1 MGYIDGLN
9 LFLKPMRF
17 LATLAILFIFVQ
29 SFSQDTHYWT
39 YRYGTRAVLLGGPAV
54 GGLGDNSSVIYN
66 PALLSLVKKTSISL
80 NANVY
85 QVVSITAKDGAG
97 PGQNVTSSQFSAV
110 PITLSGLI
118 KKRRPSRWTFGYA
131 IIVPTE
137 FTFKANIRENAFKNI
152 VADTESPGAEEYV
165 GQFTVNTRLSENQ
178 GAFAIAFKIDDHFSV
193 GITNQFIYRSHT
205 YAKNELSRM
214 ILNNAG
220 ASLVSTSE
228 AQSIEYANFRYA
240 PKIGF
245 AFASGK
251 WSAGLAAVLPSINLA
266 GSGTIARDIVANN
279 LQINLETNPTKSPI
293 LARTNFAANDRQTQL
308 ETTYQSPL
316 SISAGIV
323 FKGRNTLVAASAEWF
338 GSIGLYNIMSPA
350 DKLFKR
356 PTNLV
361 LDGKKFLEVN
371 ASNKSVTN
379 YAIGVEHTFTEK
391 FNLSAGFRT
400 NNSFYDRIYDERVT
414 TRNRTNANTNSLNLD
429 ISSWNIYHIVLG
441 GTFKQERRDLSIG
454 INISWADQGSIR
466 QFANFE
472 QPTEST
478 FLLGQ
483 KSQTTV
489 DFFSYGLLLGYTLR
503 LRSSDN

>member
-1 MGYIDGLN
+1 
-9 LFLKPMRF
+9 
-17 LATLAILFIFVQ
+17 
-29 SFSQDTHYWT
+29 
-39 YRYGTRAVLLGGPAV
+39 
-54 GGLGDNSSVIYN
+54 
-66 PALLSLVKKTSISL
+66 
-80 NANVY
+80 
-85 QVVSITAKDGAG
+85 
-97 PGQNVTSSQFSAV
+97 
-110 PITLSGLI
+110 
-118 KKRRPSRWTFGYA
+118 
-131 IIVPTE
+131 
-137 FTFKANIRENAFKNI
+137 
-152 VADTESPGAEEYV
+152 
-165 GQFTVNTRLSENQ
+165 
-178 GAFAIAFKIDDHFSV
+178 
-193 GITNQFIYRSHT
+193 
-205 YAKNELSRM
+205 
-214 ILNNAG
+214 
-220 ASLVSTSE
+220 
-228 AQSIEYANFRYA
+228 
-240 PKIGF
+240 
-245 AFASGK
+245 
-251 WSAGLAAVLPSINLA
+251 
-266 GSGTIARDIVANN
+266 
-279 LQINLETNPTKSPI
+279 
-293 LARTNFAANDRQTQL
+293 
-308 ETTYQSPL
+308 
-316 SISAGIV
+316 
-323 FKGRNTLVAASAEWF
+323 VAASAEWF

-472 QPTEST
+472 QPTENT